1 MTSRGAAEVVGELGR
16 LLLGAPV
23 PLSIRCWDGSEA
35 LVEGAPTLVVRHRRA
50 LRRLVHAPGESGL
63 ARAYLSGDLDVA
75 GDLYAALTS
84 PDGLPSRPE
93 LHVDRRALARL
104 VGPLLRL
111 GVLELPSAADGL
123 EGTRRF
129 QPLPAPE
136 TGRRQAGDPEPVRGD
151 APRVRTMPG
160 HHPLE
165 VVLRPRPGGGTS
177 RPCSSRPSPAQ
188 CSNSSSH
195 GRSSS
200 AARSCSSTWTDRN
213 PRSPRQAR
221 DVDVL
226 QLSMV
231 PSRTARPA
239 AASAAGPT
247 VDRARPRGQWRE

>member
-1 MTSRGAAEVVGELGR
+1 MWWTSSVGSCWARRFLCRSVAGTAPRPSSRELPRWSYVTGGPCAAWSTRPGR
-16 LLLGAPV
+16 
-23 PLSIRCWDGSEA
+23 
-35 LVEGAPTLVVRHRRA
+35 
-50 LRRLVHAPGESGL
+50 SGL

-123 EGTRRF
+123 EGTGRF
-129 QPLPAPE
+129 QPLPALE

-231 PSRTARPA
+231 PSRTARPP

-247 VDRARPRGQWRE
+247 VDRARPGGQWRE